1 MDRIYKKLSPYV
13 VHLLR
18 ECTPCGNYFYNKALC
33 FYFQSIEWRK
43 KSCIDDIESWDP
55 PEVLKKYF
63 VGGHIGYDKEGS
75 PVWIDLA
82 ANLDWRGKY

>member
-1 MDRIYKKLSPYV
+1 M
-13 VHLLR
+13 
-18 ECTPCGNYFYNKALC
+18 GFFN
-33 FYFQSIEWRK
+33 FQSIEWRK

-82 ANLDWRGKY
+82 ANLDWRGKCKWRIQNFPERVSQMGR

>member
-1 MDRIYKKLSPYV
+1 MV
-13 VHLLR
+13 FF
-18 ECTPCGNYFYNKALC
+18 N
-33 FYFQSIEWRK
+33 FQSIEWRK

-82 ANLDWRGKY
+82 ANLDWRGKC